1 MPSEPEVPAALPLPP
16 RASASIDEAA
26 LRVLLV
32 DDHPLFRQALA
43 ATVAQIAPG
52 LGIEQYDTL
61 AAARRALDGDGR
73 KALVLLDLKLPDSQG
88 VTGLLGLKAHAPAAS
103 VAIVSATDD
112 AETVLTARAC
122 GAAGFVS
129 KAAGVEELSAALE
142 SLFAGEPWFVSLDH
156 DTAREPLT
164 PTQGRI
170 LDGVQRGLMNKQI
183 AYELALTE
191 ATIKYHLTGL
201 FRRFGVQTRA
211 QLLAAMRD

>member
-1 MPSEPEVPAALPLPP
+1 MHSGPEPAPDESAAAI
-16 RASASIDEAA
+16 R

-43 ATVAQIAPG
+43 ATVMQIAPG
-52 LGIEQYDTL
+52 LEIEQYDTL
-61 AAARRALDGDGR
+61 GAARQALSPDDR
-73 KALVLLDLKLPDSQG
+73 NVLVLLDLKLPDSQG
-88 VTGLLGLKAHAPAAS
+88 VAGLLGLKAHAPAAT

-122 GAAGFVS
+122 GAAGFLS

-142 SLFAGEPWFVSLDH
+142 SLFAGEAWFVSLDS
-156 DTAREPLT
+156 DAAREPLT

-183 AYELALTE
+183 AYELGLTE

-201 FRRFGVQTRA
+201 FRKFGVQTRA

>member
-1 MPSEPEVPAALPLPP
+1 MPKPCSP
-16 RASASIDEAA
+16 RAPA
-26 LRVLLV
+26 V
-32 DDHPLFRQALA
+32 RQASS
-43 ATVAQIAPG
+43 
-52 LGIEQYDTL
+52 
-61 AAARRALDGDGR
+61 RRR
-73 KALVLLDLKLPDSQG
+73 
-88 VTGLLGLKAHAPAAS
+88 
-103 VAIVSATDD
+103 
-112 AETVLTARAC
+112 
-122 GAAGFVS
+122 
-129 KAAGVEELSAALE
+129 SAALE